1 MKQSRILLGVL
12 AYEFKMQ
19 IRRSS
24 LWIAYIGVAAL
35 LVRTMLSEI
44 THPQFFGLTN
54 APITTLVAAL
64 VFSTNILLP
73 IPLGLFLPYR
83 LPTDRRPTLD
93 DLFPTLP

>member
-54 APITTLVAAL
+54 API
-64 VFSTNILLP
+64 FYFQFRSGCFWP
-73 IPLGLFLPYR
+73 IACPGTGGR
-83 LPTDRRPTLD
+83 E
-93 DLFPTLP
+93 